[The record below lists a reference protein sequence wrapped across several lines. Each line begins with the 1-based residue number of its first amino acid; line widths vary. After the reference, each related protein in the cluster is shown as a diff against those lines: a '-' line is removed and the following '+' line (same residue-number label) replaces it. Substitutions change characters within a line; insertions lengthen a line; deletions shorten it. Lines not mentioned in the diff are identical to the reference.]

1 VEKLKAAVLH
11 RVLAVLMA
19 GSAEAL
25 AADST
30 SSPVNDVNTS
40 NAELQSQVESL
51 RDRLDSL
58 ERQRT
63 AGPESAK
70 ATSTAGGLRFGDGLI
85 WEDGSGAIAAR
96 VTARGMYD
104 YRHYLASDVHA
115 DTFSVRRGRIGLGF
129 TAHKWL
135 SGFIESELA
144 FGAGAG
150 AGTATNAG
158 LLQGF
163 VEISPVSWA
172 RLRMGQLKPQFT
184 LEATTSPFHVDFQER
199 SLMFNL
205 LQNFLY
211 DRGAMLHGSFLAN
224 TSYALSLTNGTG
236 VNLDEFQRNA
246 TEAGADGKDLTL
258 RLTADLAP
266 WLEQPRSVIHLG
278 VNYKR
283 GEVAN
288 GDATT
293 AGYTAANGVTEGRG
307 LVFFNPIT
315 FNPGSAQAASS
326 IDRRIGSLELALAH
340 DRYKLQGEVARATYS
355 GSLASGPGFE
365 RDITAGYLSL
375 SWLISGESFADA
387 YRNGTFSRIRPR
399 QDATATDKLSGAWQ
413 ASLRYSFFDGDDFRS
428 TNAAHT
434 GQLGGNTSAPQV
446 TRSTSGAK
454 AWTAALKW
462 MASPNVALMLNY
474 VRTHFDSPVVSGGKA
489 YSREDAVTLR
499 SQIDFF

>member
-1 VEKLKAAVLH
+1 MNILVVEDDPRISGFLERGLRAGGYRVQLARTGPEGLALANEAAEQMRLTSETTVMLLDIMLPEMNGLEVCQALRSA
-11 RVLAVLMA
+11 RVNLPILMLTALGSLEDRVSGLRLGADDYLVKPFEFEELLARI
-19 GSAEAL
+19 EAL
-25 AADST
+25 ARRGREQA
-30 SSPVNDVNTS
+30 VR
-40 NAELQSQVESL
+40 E
-51 RDRLDSL
+51 RDRLQVDDLIFDLSAMQVTRAGKRISL
-58 ERQRT
+58 
-63 AGPESAK
+63 
-70 ATSTAGGLRFGDGLI
+70 
-85 WEDGSGAIAAR
+85 
-96 VTARGMYD
+96 
-104 YRHYLASDVHA
+104 
-115 DTFSVRRGRIGLGF
+115 
-129 TAHKWL
+129 
-135 SGFIESELA
+135 
-144 FGAGAG
+144 
-150 AGTATNAG
+150 
-158 LLQGF
+158 
-163 VEISPVSWA
+163 
-172 RLRMGQLKPQFT
+172 
-184 LEATTSPFHVDFQER
+184 
-199 SLMFNL
+199 NL

-236 VNLDEFQRNA
+236 VSLDEFQRNA
-246 TEAGADGKDLTL
+246 TEARADGKDLTL
-258 RLTADLAP
+258 RMTANLAR

-293 AGYTAANGVTEGRG
+293 AGYTAANGVSEGRG
-307 LVFFNPIT
+307 LVFFNPVT

-340 DRYKLQGEVARATYS
+340 DRYKVQGEVARATYS
-355 GSLASGPGFE
+355 GSLASGQGFE
-365 RDITAGYLSL
+365 RDITAGYLAL

-387 YRNGTFSRIRPR
+387 YRNAVFSRIRPR
-399 QDATATDKLSGAWQ
+399 QDATVTDKWGGAWQ

-428 TNAAHT
+428 TNAAHS
-434 GQLGGNTSAPQV
+434 GQLGDNTSAPQV